1 MRLIAD
7 ERKSFTAEL
16 LFTSPIRITSIIIGK
31 YLSSL
36 LLFALMIILSAV
48 YILVLIKY
56 GNPDLG
62 PIFSGYL
69 GLFLMG
75 GSFLAVGLFASS
87 LTENQMIAAVV
98 SFGILLVFWIM
109 GATSNAGDSI
119 LGYLSMINHFESFAK
134 GVIEVKD
141 IIYYLSFIFLGL
153 FLAYIMLDSERWK

>member
-1 MRLIAD
+1 
-7 ERKSFTAEL
+7 
-16 LFTSPIRITSIIIGK
+16 
-31 YLSSL
+31 
-36 LLFALMIILSAV
+36 
-48 YILVLIKY
+48 
-56 GNPDLG
+56 
-62 PIFSGYL
+62 
-69 GLFLMG
+69 
-75 GSFLAVGLFASS
+75 
-87 LTENQMIAAVV
+87 MIAAVV